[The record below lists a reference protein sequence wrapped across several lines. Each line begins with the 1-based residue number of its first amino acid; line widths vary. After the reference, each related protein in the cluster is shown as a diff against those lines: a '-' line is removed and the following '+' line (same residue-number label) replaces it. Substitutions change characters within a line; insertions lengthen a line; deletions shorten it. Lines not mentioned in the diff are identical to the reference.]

1 MSHLCGVFQ
10 PSALATLEVGTSL
23 SSGAELTPPLSSKD
37 KTTTQSVYELCFYIH
52 RSAPRGVQNGLER
65 FWWVQDG
72 SYCVR
77 TLLIGSE
84 RFLQDVGHKNKTSK
98 KREKQMHKDPMDG
111 ASTLWRF
118 PKWKG
123 SAWTT
128 ESALSWMW
136 NTPGSLGTRS
146 NSLVVFDLS
155 FVLVEVECSYLH
167 LSLVKLLL
175 GFCET

>member
-1 MSHLCGVFQ
+1 MCWCSWKSQLAYTSHVHLCGVFK

-98 KREKQMHKDPMDG
+98 KRERSRCTKIQ
-111 ASTLWRF
+111 
-118 PKWKG
+118 
-123 SAWTT
+123 
-128 ESALSWMW
+128 WMG
-136 NTPGSLGTRS
+136 PLLYDAFQSGK
-146 NSLVVFDLS
+146 VVL
-155 FVLVEVECSYLH
+155 EQQRAH
-167 LSLVKLLL
+167 
-175 GFCET
+175 